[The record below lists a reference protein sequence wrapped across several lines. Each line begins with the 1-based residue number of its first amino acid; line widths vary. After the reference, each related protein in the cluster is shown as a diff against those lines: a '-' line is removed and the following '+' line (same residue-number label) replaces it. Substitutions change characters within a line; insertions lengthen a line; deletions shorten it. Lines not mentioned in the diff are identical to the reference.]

1 MKIKKEDKNRCL
13 RFNKRHETKVSI
25 SYSRSHWHATL
36 FLLIDQLEIVFFF
49 FFFILM
55 AKLFDRFFSR
65 ERKPQSHETIV
76 TIIFSTKK
84 TLKFFFPRRTILFT
98 SLRVYLFSFWTF
110 CLQYRSSYRCQFV
123 NEKNFFVFSYIER
136 PWRRCSSNTDRGEDI
151 FSNLSWITLTAQ
163 RNQI

>member
-36 FLLIDQLEIVFFF
+36 FLLINQLEIVFFF
-49 FFFILM
+49 FIFFILM

-65 ERKPQSHETIV
+65 EWKPQSHETIV

-98 SLRVYLFSFWTF
+98 LCLFIHLLNFLFTVSFFLSMSICQWKKFFRIFLYWTT
-110 CLQYRSSYRCQFV
+110 L
-123 NEKNFFVFSYIER
+123 KKVFI
-136 PWRRCSSNTDRGEDI
+136 
-151 FSNLSWITLTAQ
+151 
-163 RNQI
+163 